1 VSESYSSTVDKYL
14 EAIFYIAAEGEV
26 VRPGRL
32 AQWLSVRPPTVTN
45 ALARLV
51 RDDLVE
57 IHDDRSV
64 TLTSRGSDT
73 AASLV
78 RRHRILERW
87 LTHELGF
94 DWASADDEAEQL
106 SSSISDQVLER
117 IDASLGYPTTCP
129 HGNVIPGREAP
140 YGPLH
145 SLASCAVGRV
155 VQVRRISEVAEHEAR
170 QLLETLAE
178 HHLAE
183 GVELRV
189 TATADDGISV
199 ALGEDEFTLEVSA
212 AQLIWVEAVSA

>member
-1 VSESYSSTVDKYL
+1 VSESYSATVDKYL

-51 RDDLVE
+51 RDGLVE

-73 AASLV
+73 AAGLV

-94 DWASADDEAEQL
+94 DWASADDEAEHL

-117 IDASLGYPTTCP
+117 IDASLGYPKTCP

-140 YGPLH
+140 YGALI
-145 SLASCAVGRV
+145 SLASCAVGATVR
-155 VQVRRISEVAEHEAR
+155 VRRISEVAEHEAR

-178 HHLAE
+178 NHLAE

-189 TATADDGISV
+189 MGTVGDAINV
-199 ALGEDEFTLEVSA
+199 ALDAGEFTLEVSA
-212 AQLIWVEAVSA
+212 AHLIWVEPVSA